1 MRRLI
6 GCDGGIALRAMAA
19 PRPFALAVSAICVC
33 VAACDDTTPTTRDAA
48 VEASADVTADVSPTC
63 VAGAVSCSEDG
74 RSVRRCEEGGAYTEV
89 TRCDATRAELCAEGR
104 CVEPCAWA
112 ASANSY
118 LGCEFHA
125 AGTLNSI
132 LGRFVSGASR
142 EDFPFAIA
150 LTNPWPVEVTVTLD
164 GGGLGVTRRETLA
177 AHGNKLVTLPWVRAL
192 VEGGDADNSV
202 STLASN
208 GAVRVRASAPVAAYQ
223 FNPVGFLSV
232 EGCERERCYAYS
244 NDASL
249 LLPTASLRSQYMVV
263 TRPTVRVRQRG
274 ETRWRH
280 SGGFVAIVG
289 ASDAPTDVVVRLH
302 ARTLAGVNIAAGTVG
317 GEIHQRLSR
326 GDVLQL
332 VSEHSA
338 TCAEPVPDTV
348 RGDVFCRPV
357 AAEDLTGT
365 VVTAS
370 APVAVFAGH
379 DCALV
384 PNDRYA
390 CDHLEE
396 QMLPTEALGRRYV
409 IARTPPVNSEPDLVR
424 VVATRPSTRVTFE
437 PASAHAEVTLAS
449 AGDYVEFEQRESL
462 TVTGSEP
469 VLVAQYLVGGD
480 YDPDHLSSGRGD
492 PDMVLAVPID
502 QTRPR
507 YDFVAEPGFPV
518 GTAIATVPQGERL
531 VLDGATVNVSPAH
544 SIAGFDVY
552 YLPVE
557 SGGHTLSS
565 QRGSRFGLVVS
576 GLAAATSYTY
586 PAGLDLAPISPPL

>member
-1 MRRLI
+1 
-6 GCDGGIALRAMAA
+6 MAA
-19 PRPFALAVSAICVC
+19 PKPLARPVALSAFFVFA
-33 VAACDDTTPTTRDAA
+33 AACDDTTTSSGDAA
-48 VEASADVTADVSPTC
+48 TEAGADVVADVAPTC
-63 VAGAVSCSEDG
+63 VAGVVSCSDDG
-74 RSVRRCEEGGAYTEV
+74 RAVRRCEAGGAYTELS
-89 TRCDATRAELCAEGR
+89 RCDATRGELCAEGR

-112 ASANSY
+112 ASARSY

-125 AGTLNSI
+125 TGTLNSI

-142 EDFPFAIA
+142 EDFPFAVA
-150 LTNPWPVEVTVTLD
+150 LTNPWPVEVSVTLD
-164 GGGLGVTRRETLA
+164 GGGLGVTRRETIA
-177 AHGNKLVTLPWVRAL
+177 AHGHRLVTLPWVRAL
-192 VEGGDADNSV
+192 VEGGDADSSA
-202 STLASN
+202 STLAQG

-249 LLPTASLRSQYMVV
+249 LLPTASLRAQYMVV

-280 SGGFVAIVG
+280 SGGFVAVVG
-289 ASDAPTDVVVRLH
+289 TSDAPTDVVVRLR
-302 ARTLAGVNIAAGTVG
+302 ARTLSGVGIAAGSVG
-317 GEIHQRLSR
+317 GEIRQRLSR

-409 IARTPPVNSEPDLVR
+409 IARTPPVNGEPDLVR
-424 VVATRPSTRVTFE
+424 VVATRASTRVTFE
-437 PASAHAEVTLAS
+437 PASAHAEVTLA
-449 AGDYVEFEQRESL
+449 APGDYVEFEQRESL

-469 VLVAQYLVGGD
+469 VLVAQFLVGGD
-480 YDPDHLSSGRGD
+480 YDPDRLSSGRGD
-492 PDMVLAVPID
+492 PDMVLAVPVD

-507 YDFVAEPGFPV
+507 YEFVAEPGFPTA
-518 GTAIATVPQGERL
+518 TAIATVPQGDGL
-531 VLDGATVNVSPAH
+531 TLDGARVDRAPAH

-552 YLPVE
+552 YLPVDG
-557 SGGHTLSS
+557 GGHTLSS
-565 QRGSRFGLVVS
+565 LRGSRFGLVVS